1 MGTFDFL
8 DSIAEGQEIRL
19 LKLCE
24 DGCKRL
30 YEGSAS
36 GLREIVHMIGNDVS
50 FLMDVS
56 DDGVL
61 EIKTEEVQFDD

>member
-1 MGTFDFL
+1 MGAFDFL
-8 DSIAEGQEIRL
+8 DFIAEGQEIRL

-30 YEGSAS
+30 YEGRAS
-36 GLREIVHMIGNDVS
+36 GLREIVHMIGTDVS
-50 FLMDVS
+50 ILIDVS

-61 EIKTEEVQFDD
+61 EIKTEEAEEP